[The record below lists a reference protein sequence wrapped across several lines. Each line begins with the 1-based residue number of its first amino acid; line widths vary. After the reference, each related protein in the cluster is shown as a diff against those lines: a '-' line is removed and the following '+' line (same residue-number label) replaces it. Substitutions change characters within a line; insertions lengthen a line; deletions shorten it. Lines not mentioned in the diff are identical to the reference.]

1 MTVLLQCKNVNKE
14 YGDTTILK
22 DINIEVQLGEKIG
35 IVGNNGVGKTT
46 LANILTGNLEATSGE
61 IIWYKSGIQI
71 GYMQQAT
78 DYTDLKSTL
87 SGGEKTK
94 ALLTQVLYS
103 KCNMLILDEP
113 TNHLDYEGV
122 NWLIKRVK
130 AFKGTVI
137 IISHDRYF
145 LDQCVTRI
153 VEIERCTVT
162 SYKGNYSDYREKKKK
177 EYEDNLHLYFE
188 QEKIKDKIRS
198 QIEELKNWSGKA
210 HREAAVKARISG
222 NKKGGKQFNRA
233 KAKKMDQQI
242 KSRIKRLEKINVE
255 GIEKPKE
262 EAGVFFQIDEAKK
275 VGAVIVQAKD
285 ISKKFDEKILF
296 KNASFYIKPG
306 EKIGLYGVNGCGKS
320 TLIKAILGEI
330 SLDGELYVSPTK
342 KIGYIS
348 QEVTGMQEELTILEI
363 FDIRNREELG
373 EIRTELNLMG
383 FDSES
388 LSKKIGCLSLGE
400 RMKLK
405 LLLMIKEKCEVLI
418 LDEPTN
424 HIDLHVREQ
433 LEEALNRYKG
443 TIILVTHD
451 RYMLEKI
458 CDKLL
463 VFDKSKITRYEYGIN
478 EYLHNLNKKK
488 VQKKANLSREQMEQN
503 MILENRLAYVVGVL
517 SETTP
522 NTPEY
527 EELDKQYND
536 LMELRNSNQ
545 VKPDSGWV

>member
-78 DYTDLKSTL
+78 DYKDLKNTL

-130 AFKGTVI
+130 AFRGTVI

-153 VEIERCTVT
+153 VEIESCTVA
-162 SYKGNYSDYREKKKK
+162 SYKGNYSNYRDKKKK

-188 QEKIKDKIRS
+188 QEKIKDKIRT

-242 KSRIKRLEKINVE
+242 KSRIKRLEKINIE

-262 EAGVFFQIDEAKK
+262 EAGVFFQIDEAKR
-275 VGAVIVQAKD
+275 VGSVIVEAKD
-285 ISKKFDEKILF
+285 VAKKFDEKILF
-296 KNASFYIKPG
+296 KNTSFYIKPG
-306 EKIGLYGVNGCGKS
+306 EKIGLYGINGCGKS
-320 TLIKAILGEI
+320 TLIKAILGEV
-330 SLDGELYVSPTK
+330 SLDGELYVSQTK

-363 FDIRNREELG
+363 FDVRNREELG

-478 EYLHNLNKKK
+478 EYLQNLNKKK
-488 VQKKANLSREQMEQN
+488 VQKKANLSREQMEQS

-527 EELDKQYND
+527 EELDKQYKN
-536 LMELRNSNQ
+536 LMELRNSGKMAKTN
-545 VKPDSGWV
+545 

>member
-1 MTVLLQCKNVNKE
+1 MTVLVQCKNVNKE

-22 DINIEVQLGEKIG
+22 DINMDIELGEKMG
-35 IVGNNGVGKTT
+35 IVGNNGTGKTT
-46 LANILTGNLEATSGE
+46 LANMLTGNLEVTSGE
-61 IIWYKSGIQI
+61 IIWYKSGVKI

-78 DYTDLKSTL
+78 DYTNLKSTL

-94 ALLTQVLYS
+94 ALLTEVLYS

-130 AFKGTVI
+130 AFKGTVV

-153 VEIERCTVT
+153 VEIEHCKVT
-162 SYKGNYSDYREKKKK
+162 NYKGNYSYYREKKKK
-177 EYEDNLHLYFE
+177 DYEDTFHLYVE
-188 QEKIKDKIRS
+188 QEKVKVQIKS

-210 HREAAVKARISG
+210 HRDAAVKARISG

-262 EAGVFFQIDEAKK
+262 ETGVFFQIDEAKK
-275 VGAVIVQAKD
+275 VGSVIIEAKS
-285 ISKKFDEKILF
+285 ISKMYDEKTLF
-296 KNASFYIKPG
+296 NKTSFYIKPG

-320 TLIKAILGEI
+320 TLIKAFLGEVQI
-330 SLDGELYVSPTK
+330 EGQLYVSPTK

-348 QEVTGMQEELTILEI
+348 QEVTGMQEGLSILEI
-363 FDIRNREELG
+363 FNIQNRQELG

-388 LSKKIGCLSLGE
+388 LSKKVGCLSLGE
-400 RMKLK
+400 KMKLK
-405 LLLMIKEKCEVLI
+405 LLFMIKEKCDVLI

-433 LEEALNRYKG
+433 LEEALTRYKG

-463 VFDKSKITRYEYGIN
+463 VFDNNKVIRYEYGIN
-478 EYLHNLNKKK
+478 EYLQRLNKKK
-488 VQKKANLSREQMEQN
+488 AQKKANISREQLEFRMV
-503 MILENRLAYVVGVL
+503 LENRLAYIVGIL
-517 SETTP
+517 SESSP
-522 NTPEY
+522 NTPRY
-527 EELDKQYND
+527 EELDKEYHE
-536 LMELRNSNQ
+536 LMKLRDGGEL
-545 VKPDSGWV
+545 